1 MNLQILTLLMF
12 LNGMNGGNRCL
23 APESADVVPLQ
34 ELIAKRSYVL
44 QTKLDSSDAKEMAI
58 AATEVGRE
66 FGLSPV
72 FVVALIEVESRYDKR
87 AKSKKGC
94 RGLIQ
99 LSKRTSKY
107 LVEKFKIVGDPFYDI
122 RNNIYLGIAYLAELI
137 GEQRNLLKA
146 LTIYNKGYG
155 NWINDPTISRYTYTV
170 TKRFRYLK
178 TLVTQDS
185 EFGCRK

>member
-1 MNLQILTLLMF
+1 MF
-12 LNGMNGGNRCL
+12 LLNGMNGGSRCL
-23 APESADVVPLQ
+23 APEPADVVPLQ
-34 ELIAKRSYVL
+34 ELIAKRAYVL
-44 QTKLDSSDAKEMAI
+44 QTKLDSSDAQEMAV

-72 FVVALIEVESRYDKR
+72 FVIALIEVESRYDKR

-107 LVEKFKIVGDPFYDI
+107 LVDKFKIVGDPFYDI
-122 RNNIYLGIAYLAELI
+122 GNNIYLGIAYLAELI

-155 NWINDPTISRYTYTV
+155 NWINNPRISGYTHMV

-178 TLVTQDS
+178 TLVTQDN
-185 EFGCRK
+185 GLICKK